1 MRKPTAILLVSC
13 PDQVGLIHTIT
24 EFLSSHHGNIVQLNE
39 HVESPDNTFF
49 FRVEWELAQ
58 FTISR
63 QDLPAQL
70 EAHIFSKYPMRW
82 ELYFTDEKPCM
93 AVFASQ
99 SSHCTY
105 DIFSRYFSDEWF
117 VEIPAIISNHRT
129 HEELAN
135 KYGIPF
141 YYFELTHS
149 NKIDQE
155 RKQLALLQELGV
167 DFIVLARYM
176 QILSPDFVEQY
187 QHKIINIHHSFLP
200 AFAGAKPY
208 HRAFERGVKII
219 GATSQY
225 VTQDLDEGPII
236 EQSVAKVSHK
246 DTVEDLKTKGKDIE
260 KLVLSRAIGLHLQR
274 RVLTHKNKTI
284 VFE

>member
-13 PDQVGLIHTIT
+13 PDQLGLIHAIT
-24 EFLSSHHGNIVQLNE
+24 EFLYQHHGNIVQLSE
-39 HVESPDNTFF
+39 HVERPDNIFF
-49 FRVEWELAQ
+49 FRVEWELDTFGIPQ
-58 FTISR
+58 KDIEKELKKS
-63 QDLPAQL
+63 L
-70 EAHIFSKYPMRW
+70 FSKYQMRW
-82 ELYFTDEKPCM
+82 KLYFTHEKPKM

-99 SSHCTY
+99 SSHCIY

-129 HEELAN
+129 HEELAD

-141 YYFELTHS
+141 YYFEMTS
-149 NKIDQE
+149 NNKANQE
-155 RKQLALLQELGV
+155 QKQLALLQELGV
-167 DFIVLARYM
+167 DYIVLARYM
-176 QILSPDFVEQY
+176 QILSPHFVEQY

-219 GATSQY
+219 GATSHY

-260 KLVLSRAIGLHLQR
+260 KLVLSRAISLHLQR

>member
-13 PDQVGLIHTIT
+13 PDQVGLIHIIT
-24 EFLSSHHGNIVQLNE
+24 EFLSRHHGNIVQLNE
-39 HVESPDNTFF
+39 HVERPDNTFF

-82 ELYFTDEKPCM
+82 ELYFTDEKPRM
-93 AVFASQ
+93 AVYASQ
-99 SSHCTY
+99 SSHCIY

-129 HEELAN
+129 HEELAD

-141 YYFELTHS
+141 YYFEMTPN
-149 NKIDQE
+149 NKADQE
-155 RKQLALLQELGV
+155 QKQLALLQELGV

-176 QILSPDFVEQY
+176 QILSPDFVEHY

-219 GATSQY
+219 GATSHY